1 MSLVRGG
8 WRVAD
13 QAMIHPAGCFAQR
26 TRLWPAPKFLRRGT
40 VQNGEQ
46 GSKLQGRALAI

>member
-26 TRLWPAPKFLRRGT
+26 TRLWPAPKRLPSAVSLTTAVLYGKS
-40 VQNGEQ
+40 G
-46 GSKLQGRALAI
+46 